1 MDAEQRKTVEGLLV
15 QYYKTI
21 LIKLLN
27 TTAHGDVRT
36 NLQFMLGFSEHE
48 ITQVLDNLDA
58 IFSLSDVYRFVEI
71 WDMCHA
77 QEILKVI
84 RKGFNDVTTGMQSSE
99 PSPLE
104 ENGYDFDEGFFDEWN
119 EFLSD
124 DDLFEMIVDNL
135 SLSQID
141 NYLLEQEP
149 VCNSQLIELPSAELA
164 TVQAINLDDV
174 V

>member
-1 MDAEQRKTVEGLLV
+1 MDAEQRKTVEDLLV

-84 RKGFNDVTTGMQSSE
+84 SKGFNDVTTGMQSSE

-104 ENGYDFDEGFFDEWN
+104 ENGYDFDRVFSRGFLMSGMSGMNF
-119 EFLSD
+119 SKT
-124 DDLFEMIVDNL
+124 MT
-135 SLSQID
+135 
-141 NYLLEQEP
+141 YLR
-149 VCNSQLIELPSAELA
+149 
-164 TVQAINLDDV
+164 
-174 V
+174 

>member
-1 MDAEQRKTVEGLLV
+1 M
-15 QYYKTI
+15 
-21 LIKLLN
+21 
-27 TTAHGDVRT
+27 
-36 NLQFMLGFSEHE
+36 
-48 ITQVLDNLDA
+48 
-58 IFSLSDVYRFVEI
+58 
-71 WDMCHA
+71 MC
-77 QEILKVI
+77 
-84 RKGFNDVTTGMQSSE
+84 TGMQSSE